1 MANNQSLPT
10 MNLDVKSSFVNSNAM
25 GNVTAVKDWKEQK
38 WSTVAQ
44 VGEGVVGVSEQF
56 KNLKHTEMMAKID
69 NLAQQNLHKLSDASD
84 PSELPN
90 LLNEANKSYDELF
103 KDDPYGKSFY
113 QSGLYSA
120 FKIKNEANVQKE
132 INSLNH
138 KFAAIQAVKTG
149 NEISS
154 DIALMSDPERMSKAL
169 NMFYAQIDAMELSA
183 DKKFEIKSSVTKDS
197 FGKVFTNNPNNAV
210 AWYNASNGAYDQYGV
225 DGADIMDKADKYN
238 KALAA
243 EKRAQENYEYTKKT
257 REQAAKVNY
266 YKSQYLQ
273 DPSQKDVLLTKAL
286 AEDDKVYVDL
296 SEFIRTNTPKS
307 SQRSELSKGVTK
319 AYVENGVAG
328 AESFVE
334 NNPEVVND
342 PNAMS
347 AYENIKKLNKPD
359 SEVDETL
366 KSMEKAFAEGNYE
379 EYRQSNLASILAADK
394 TRSADTAYRNEL
406 KVSSNAD
413 GYHLQIANSSDIDE
427 INRIANEA
435 FADTSLTDKDKTN
448 IAKYRNTRIGQIE
461 NKESK
466 LETKQEKA
474 LTEKRKEQSTQALGR
489 ILATELEG
497 SDAFARKAFEER
509 KNLIS
514 SDRNKVISKFN
525 ALVKAEGKEERD
537 LLKELQDER
546 FNELMGEYRD
556 GTLTQEQID
565 EEFKEGN
572 ISAKQKEK
580 LEDTLYKN
588 EIKQAE
594 ETKKQNKELALQSV
608 YTADAQGETVD
619 VSKLPSQDAD
629 VIKAANSVNLKN
641 GKRKYY
647 NAKNEIF
654 SEMLVNPY
662 PTNEQQDDWVNRLT
676 ENSFMGNAEIPEQW
690 VANSLQSVRNIDVS
704 KLSYAKNKIDTLFGT
719 PLVGGKFSDYE
730 NELKNLAQREVL
742 NALSQDKEPNFEG
755 IISKYKPTKEGL
767 LEYNQTRDNAY
778 FGQLGVM
785 SNIFEKQTITTG
797 KSDNKTQTTTFL
809 VKKGVSASDYINY
822 AQTIRG
828 NKDKGYYTD
837 AQYKEL
843 YKPIVINEGYIFNTL
858 AESKTKTIEAA
869 VARRLKELN
878 GNQIGNP
885 SSFSKDF
892 WECMSFV
899 EEKGKERGDKYWFI
913 DGVADYVSQWYK
925 NSKSQAPNTISE

>member
-1 MANNQSLPT
+1 MANKQSLPT
-10 MNLDVKSSFVNSNAM
+10 LGESKSGFINTNSI
-25 GNVTAVKDWKEQK
+25 GNVIAPEYKEQK
-38 WSTVAQ
+38 WATVAKL
-44 VGEGVVGVSEQF
+44 GEGIVGVSTAY

-69 NLAQQNLHKLSDASD
+69 NLAQQNLHKLSDATD
-84 PSELPN
+84 PCELPD
-90 LLNEANKSYDELF
+90 LINEANKSYDDLF

-113 QSGLYSA
+113 QSDAYNA
-120 FKIKNEANVQKE
+120 FKIKNEANVQKTV
-132 INSLNH
+132 NALNH
-138 KFAAIQAVKTG
+138 QFSTIQATKTG

-154 DIALMSDPERMSKAL
+154 DIALMNDPHRMNNAL
-169 NMFYAQIDAMELSA
+169 RTYYAQIDGLELTA
-183 DKKFEIKSSVTKDS
+183 AEKFKLKSEVTKNS
-197 FGKVFTNNPNNAV
+197 FGKLFTNNPNTAV
-210 AWYNASNGAYDQYGV
+210 AWYDASQGMYDQYGV
-225 DGADIMDKADKYN
+225 DGADIKDKADKYN

-243 EKRAQENYEYTKKT
+243 EKRTLENYEYTKKT
-257 REQAAKVNY
+257 REQTAKSNY
-266 YKSQYLQ
+266 YKAQYLQ
-273 DPSQKDVLLTKAL
+273 NPSQKDVLLTKAL
-286 AEDDKVYVDL
+286 AEDDKVYVEL
-296 SEFIRTNTPKS
+296 SEFIRKNTPKS
-307 SQRSELSKGVTK
+307 SQRSELSKGITN
-319 AYVENGVAG
+319 AYVENGVVG

-359 SEVDETL
+359 SEVDEIL
-366 KSMEKAFAEGNYE
+366 KGMEKAFADGTYE
-379 EYRQSNLASILAADK
+379 EYRRNNLASILAVDK

-406 KVSSNAD
+406 KISSNAD
-413 GYHLQIANSSDIDE
+413 KYTLQIANSSDVDE
-427 INRIANEA
+427 INGIASEA
-435 FADTSLTDKDKTN
+435 FADSSLTDKDKTN
-448 IAKYRNTRIGQIE
+448 IAKYRNTRVNQIE
-461 NKESK
+461 NKLSK

-474 LTEKRKEQSTQALGR
+474 SKEKRTEASSQALGR
-489 ILATELEG
+489 ILATEPEG
-497 SDAFARKAFEER
+497 SEAFARKALEE
-509 KNLIS
+509 KANLTS
-514 SDRNKVISKFN
+514 SDRNKVISRFN
-525 ALVKAEGKEERD
+525 ALIKAEGKEERD
-537 LLKELQDER
+537 LFKELQEER
-546 FNELMGEYRD
+546 FNELMGEKRD
-556 GTLTQEQID
+556 GSLTQEEID
-565 EEFKEGN
+565 EAYEAGD
-572 ISAKQKEK
+572 ISVKHKEK
-580 LEDTLYKN
+580 LEEALYN
-588 EIKQAE
+588 AEIKQAN
-594 ETKKQNKELALQSV
+594 ETKKQNKELALQAV
-608 YTADAQGETVD
+608 YTADANGETVD

>member
-1 MANNQSLPT
+1 MANKQSLPT
-10 MNLDVKSSFVNSNAM
+10 LGESKSGFINTNSI
-25 GNVTAVKDWKEQK
+25 GNVIAPEYKEQK
-38 WSTVAQ
+38 WATVAKL
-44 VGEGVVGVSEQF
+44 GEGVVGVSTAY

-69 NLAQQNLHKLSDASD
+69 NLAQQNLHKLSDATD
-84 PSELPN
+84 PCELPD
-90 LLNEANKSYDELF
+90 LINEANKSYDDLF

-113 QSGLYSA
+113 QSDAYNA
-120 FKIKNEANVQKE
+120 FKIKNEANVQKTV
-132 INSLNH
+132 NALNH
-138 KFAAIQAVKTG
+138 QFSTIQATKTG

-154 DIALMSDPERMSKAL
+154 DIALMNDPQRMNNAL
-169 NMFYAQIDAMELSA
+169 HTYFAQVDGLELTA
-183 DKKFEIKSSVTKDS
+183 AENFKLKSEVVKNS
-197 FGKVFTNNPNNAV
+197 FGKLFSNDPNLAV
-210 AWYNASNGAYDQYGV
+210 TWYDASQGMYDQYGV
-225 DGADIMDKADKYN
+225 DGADIKDKADKYN

-243 EKRAQENYEYTKKT
+243 EKRTLENYEYTKKT
-257 REQAAKVNY
+257 REQTAKSNY
-266 YKSQYLQ
+266 YKAQYLQ
-273 DPSQKDVLLTKAL
+273 NPSQKDVLLTKAL
-286 AEDDKVYVDL
+286 AEDDKVYVEL
-296 SEFIRTNTPKS
+296 SEFIRKNTPES
-307 SQRSELSKGVTK
+307 SQRSELSKGITN
-319 AYVENGVAG
+319 AYVENGVVG

-359 SEVDETL
+359 SEVDEIL
-366 KSMEKAFAEGNYE
+366 KGMEKAFADGTYE
-379 EYRQSNLASILAADK
+379 EYRRNNLPSILAVDK

-406 KVSSNAD
+406 KISSNAD
-413 GYHLQIANSSDIDE
+413 KYTLQIANSSDVDE
-427 INRIANEA
+427 IKGIADEA
-435 FADTSLTDKDKTN
+435 FADSSLTDKDKTN
-448 IAKYRNTRIGQIE
+448 IAKYRNTRVNQIE
-461 NKESK
+461 NKLSK

-474 LTEKRKEQSTQALGR
+474 SKEKRTEASSQALGR

-509 KNLIS
+509 KNLTS
-514 SDRNKVISKFN
+514 SDRNKVISRFN
-525 ALVKAEGKEERD
+525 ALRKAEGKEERD
-537 LLKELQDER
+537 LFKELQEER
-546 FNELMGEYRD
+546 FNELMGEKRD
-556 GTLTQEQID
+556 GSLTQEEID
-565 EEFKEGN
+565 EAYEAGD
-572 ISAKQKEK
+572 ISVKHKEK
-580 LEDTLYKN
+580 LEEALYN
-588 EIKQAE
+588 AEIKQAE
-594 ETKKQNKELALQSV
+594 ETKKQNKELALQKV
-608 YTADAQGETVD
+608 YTADANGETVD

>member
-1 MANNQSLPT
+1 MANKQSLPT
-10 MNLDVKSSFVNSNAM
+10 MNETKSGFINTNAM
-25 GNVTAVKDWKEQK
+25 GNVIAPEYKEQK
-38 WSTVAQ
+38 WATVARL
-44 VGEGVVGVSEQF
+44 GEGIVGVSNAY

-69 NLAQQNLHKLSDASD
+69 NLAQQNLHKLSDATD
-84 PSELPN
+84 PCELPD
-90 LLNEANKSYDELF
+90 LINEANKSYDDLF

-113 QSGLYSA
+113 ESDLYST
-120 FKIKNEANVQKE
+120 FKLKNEANVQKTV
-132 INSLNH
+132 NALNH
-138 KFAAIQAVKTG
+138 QFSTIQATKTG

-154 DIALMSDPERMSKAL
+154 DIALMNDPVRMSKAIQTY
-169 NMFYAQIDAMELSA
+169 FAQVDGLELSA
-183 DKKFEIKSSVTKDS
+183 ADNFKIKSEVVKNS
-197 FGKVFTNNPNNAV
+197 FGKLFTNDPNLAV
-210 AWYNASNGAYDQYGV
+210 AWYDASKGMYDQYGV
-225 DGADIMDKADKYN
+225 DGADIKEKAKNYN

-243 EKRAQENYEYTKKT
+243 EKRTLENYEYTKKT
-257 REQAAKVNY
+257 REQTAKANY
-266 YKSQYLQ
+266 YKAQYLQ
-273 DPSQKDVLLTKAL
+273 NPSQKDVLLTKAL

-296 SEFIRTNTPKS
+296 SEFIRRNTPKA
-307 SQRSELSKGVTK
+307 SQRSELSKGVTN
-319 AYVENGVAG
+319 AYVTGGVAG
-328 AESFVE
+328 ADSYVDA
-334 NNPEVVND
+334 NPEVVND

-359 SEVDETL
+359 SEVDELL
-366 KSMEKAFAEGNYE
+366 KGMEKAFAEGNYE
-379 EYRQSNLASILAADK
+379 TYRQDNLASILAVDK

-413 GYHLQIANSSDIDE
+413 GYTLQIANSSDIDE
-427 INRIANEA
+427 IKGIANEA
-435 FADTSLTDKDKTN
+435 FSDVKLTDKEKAS
-448 IAKYRNTRIGQIE
+448 IAKYKNTRINQIE
-461 NKESK
+461 NKASK
-466 LETKQEKA
+466 QETKKEKA
-474 LTEKRKEQSTQALGR
+474 LTEEKKEKSAQALGR

-497 SDAFARKAFEER
+497 SEAFARKAFEER

-525 ALVKAEGKEERD
+525 ALVKAEGKEDRD
-537 LLKELQDER
+537 LSKELQEER

-556 GTLTQEQID
+556 GTLTQEKID
-565 EEFKEGN
+565 EAYKDGD
-572 ISAKQKEK
+572 ISVKHKEK
-580 LEDTLYKN
+580 LENTLYKA

-594 ETKKQNKELALQSV
+594 ETKKQNKELALQRV
-608 YTADAQGETVD
+608 YTADANGETVD

-662 PTNEQQDDWVNRLT
+662 PTNEQQDGWVNRLT

-742 NALSQDKEPNFEG
+742 SALSQDKEPNFEG

-925 NSKSQAPNTISE
+925 NTKSQAPNTISE

>member
-1 MANNQSLPT
+1 MANKQSLPT
-10 MNLDVKSSFVNSNAM
+10 LGESKSGFINTNSI
-25 GNVTAVKDWKEQK
+25 GNVIAPEYKEQK
-38 WSTVAQ
+38 WATVAKL
-44 VGEGVVGVSEQF
+44 GEGIVGVSTAY

-69 NLAQQNLHKLSDASD
+69 NLAQQNLHKLSDATD
-84 PSELPN
+84 PCELPD
-90 LLNEANKSYDELF
+90 LINEANKSYDDLF

-113 QSGLYSA
+113 QSDAYNA
-120 FKIKNEANVQKE
+120 FKIKNEANVQKTV
-132 INSLNH
+132 NALNH
-138 KFAAIQAVKTG
+138 QFSTIQATKTG

-154 DIALMSDPERMSKAL
+154 DIALMNDPQRMNNAL
-169 NMFYAQIDAMELSA
+169 HTFFAQVDGLELSA
-183 DKKFEIKSSVTKDS
+183 AENFKLKSEVVKNS
-197 FGKVFTNNPNNAV
+197 FGKLFSNNPNTAV
-210 AWYNASNGAYDQYGV
+210 AWYDASQGMYDQYGV
-225 DGADIMDKADKYN
+225 DGADIKDKADKYN

-243 EKRAQENYEYTKKT
+243 EKRTLENYEYTKKT
-257 REQAAKVNY
+257 REQTAKSNY
-266 YKSQYLQ
+266 YKAQYLQ

-286 AEDDKVYVDL
+286 AEDDKVYVEL
-296 SEFIRTNTPKS
+296 SEFIRKNTKS
-307 SQRSELSKGVTK
+307 SQSTELSKGITN
-319 AYVENGVAG
+319 AYVAGGLAG
-328 AESFVE
+328 AESYVDAH
-334 NNPEVVND
+334 PEMVD
-342 PNAMS
+342 DSRAMS
-347 AYENIKKLNKPD
+347 AYDNIKKLNKPD
-359 SEVDETL
+359 SEVDEIL
-366 KSMEKAFAEGNYE
+366 EGMKKAFDDGNYE
-379 EYRQSNLASILAADK
+379 EYRRNNLGSILAVDK

-406 KVSSNAD
+406 KISSNAD
-413 GYHLQIANSSDIDE
+413 EYTLQIANSSDVDE
-427 INRIANEA
+427 INGIASEA
-435 FADTSLTDKDKTN
+435 FADSSLTDKDKTN
-448 IAKYRNTRIGQIE
+448 IAKYRNTRVNQIE
-461 NKESK
+461 NKLSK
-466 LETKQEKA
+466 LETKQENASK
-474 LTEKRKEQSTQALGR
+474 EKRTEASSQALGR

-509 KNLIS
+509 KNLTS
-514 SDRNKVISKFN
+514 SDRNKVISRFN
-525 ALVKAEGKEERD
+525 ALIKAEGKEERD
-537 LLKELQDER
+537 LFKELQEER
-546 FNELMGEYRD
+546 FNELMGEKRD
-556 GTLTQEQID
+556 GSLTQEEID
-565 EEFKEGN
+565 EAYEAGD
-572 ISAKQKEK
+572 ISVKHKEK
-580 LEDTLYKN
+580 LEEALYKA

-594 ETKKQNKELALQSV
+594 ETKKQNKELALQKV
-608 YTADAQGETVD
+608 YTADANGETVD

-641 GKRKYY
+641 SKRKYY

-892 WECMSFV
+892 WDCMSFV

-925 NSKSQAPNTISE
+925 NTKSQAPNTISE